1 MLQCCIISELPR
13 RRAFMHVG
21 VVKQHTML
29 LNKLL
34 YHVGAC
40 QPKRVAALSAIIS
53 AMASELVAPGCQQDQ
68 IVASD

>member
-1 MLQCCIISELPR
+1 
-13 RRAFMHVG
+13 MHVG

-29 LNKLL
+29 LNKLF